1 MNAGRGARRRTT
13 AALLAAAVY
22 LTFLI
27 AGAPHRVHHFF
38 DFLGTPGT
46 VPPTAP
52 APPDEAG
59 AHSRHH
65 HAHAHDHDH
74 HGRGGG
80 QHARARDH
88 HAHGDDHHGHRGGTD
103 GHGHHGTNPET
114 APEPPCVVLAAF
126 EQNPGSFAMPAVHSM
141 DRPAL
146 AFSFGI
152 TSGPPRAAR
161 IQTHHSRAPPHLT

>member
-1 MNAGRGARRRTT
+1 MNAGTGAHRRAI

-22 LTFLI
+22 LTFLV

-38 DFLGTPGT
+38 DFLETPGT
-46 VPPTAP
+46 VPSTAQ

-59 AHSRHH
+59 SHSHHH
-65 HAHAHDHDH
+65 HAHAHH
-74 HGRGGG
+74 
-80 QHARARDH
+80 
-88 HAHGDDHHGHRGGTD
+88 HHGHGDGTD
-103 GHGHHGTNPET
+103 GHGHHDTNPET

-126 EQNPGSFAMPAVHSM
+126 EQNPGSIAMPAVHSM

-146 AFSFGI
+146 ALSFEDL
-152 TSGPPRAAR
+152 SGPPRAAR